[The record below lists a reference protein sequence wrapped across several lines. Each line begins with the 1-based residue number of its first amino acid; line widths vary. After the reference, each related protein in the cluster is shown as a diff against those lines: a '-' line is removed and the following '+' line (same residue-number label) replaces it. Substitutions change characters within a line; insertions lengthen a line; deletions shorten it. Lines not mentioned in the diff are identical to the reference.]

1 MPSNRPIGRNNL
13 DKQLHRLY
21 SGDVDY
27 LEMRSMMANVLVG
40 QFLPSG
46 VVKGGS
52 SLKLRFGHLET
63 RVTTDFD
70 MAARQDRE
78 QFVDELQKK
87 LSSGWEGFS
96 FEVVRLRPAKP
107 KGVPAPYV
115 MHPFSV
121 RVNYCGKSWCTVD
134 LELGHNEIGDAD
146 EAEWYEST
154 EVNEAFRALGFPSP
168 GKIPIMKLAHQIAQK
183 LHGLSEPLSERV
195 HDLVDLQLIFRK
207 ASPDLDEV
215 RQKCERLFGY
225 RKIQTWPPKVVE
237 GESWES
243 LYGVRSEGLKVLPLD
258 EAIVWANELIAK
270 IAAS

>member
-1 MPSNRPIGRNNL
+1 
-13 DKQLHRLY
+13 
-21 SGDVDY
+21 
-27 LEMRSMMANVLVG
+27 MMANVLVG

-115 MHPFSV
+115 ARANFQCNTGIFAIAHEG
-121 RVNYCGKSWCTVD
+121 C
-134 LELGHNEIGDAD
+134 LGG
-146 EAEWYEST
+146 
-154 EVNEAFRALGFPSP
+154 LQP
-168 GKIPIMKLAHQIAQK
+168 G
-183 LHGLSEPLSERV
+183 V
-195 HDLVDLQLIFRK
+195 
-207 ASPDLDEV
+207 
-215 RQKCERLFGY
+215 
-225 RKIQTWPPKVVE
+225 
-237 GESWES
+237 
-243 LYGVRSEGLKVLPLD
+243 
-258 EAIVWANELIAK
+258 
-270 IAAS
+270 